1 MKTFDQQNLT
11 SRITRADVH
20 RPACLVPVQKH
31 VFISMKRISSKCRRH
46 RLDASARGPPP
57 AGFQQRL
64 IEQGGLLDF
73 HACTWLLHVHVL
85 MGNQVHETVADIGL
99 IQSASHSAC
108 SPMTTPAS
116 AVTPPLLPRPTSTVT
131 GESAADGNKVPS

>member
-11 SRITRADVH
+11 SKITRADVH

-64 IEQGGLLDF
+64 IEQGGLLEF

-99 IQSASHSAC
+99 HPVGVAQRLQSNDHAC
-108 SPMTTPAS
+108 FGGHATT
-116 AVTPPLLPRPTSTVT
+116 V
-131 GESAADGNKVPS
+131 AAAHQYGDRGKAP